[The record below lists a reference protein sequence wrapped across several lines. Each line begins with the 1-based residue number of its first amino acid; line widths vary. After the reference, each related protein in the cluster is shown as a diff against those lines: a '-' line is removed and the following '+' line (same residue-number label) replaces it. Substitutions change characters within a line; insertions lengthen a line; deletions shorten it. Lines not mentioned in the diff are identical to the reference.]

1 MSPDCNLVGEI
12 FNARLGPAAFLTVK
26 TPSTFMA
33 LDCNL
38 VGETF
43 NARLGPAAFL
53 TIKTPTTPTEVNRAQ
68 EDIAEM
74 TGLPCHQI
82 KDTVMISG

>member
-1 MSPDCNLVGEI
+1 
-12 FNARLGPAAFLTVK
+12 LTIK
-26 TPSTFMA
+26 TPSTFIS

-43 NARLGPAAFL
+43 NARLGPAAFS

-68 EDIAEM
+68 EDVAEM
-74 TGLPCHQI
+74 TGLPFYQT
-82 KDTVMISG
+82 KNTVMISG